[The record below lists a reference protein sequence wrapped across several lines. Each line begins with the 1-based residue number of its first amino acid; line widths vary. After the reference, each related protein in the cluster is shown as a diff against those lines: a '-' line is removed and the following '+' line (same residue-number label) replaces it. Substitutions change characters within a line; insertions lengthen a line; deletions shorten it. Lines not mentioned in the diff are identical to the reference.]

1 MPPVKI
7 ARLEPSVRPHSARSQ
22 HQHNI
27 GTTDRT
33 PSFSQLRA
41 TKTAHPTPPSPL
53 LTDDSSDS
61 RQPTPTHTSVTLPLQ
76 SHSQSSGSDH
86 PHTTTAVSESLVHH
100 QSRIVEDVL
109 TRYTSRLTETFSND
123 LHYFSNKFTELGFV
137 RRKAASDILTMTG
150 VGSGGKGDKL
160 LDLVI
165 ANFHTSCNKKKW
177 FNTFVDVFSREEAYK
192 DLATGMTQYYSRS
205 CKVSSSS
212 RAYAAHLSPN
222 PSVQPHS
229 DGPSLSSEVGR
240 SQVMTQNEP
249 QSVPTQSQASSHSL
263 SSHMKHFID
272 YVKALYKG
280 YEVESN
286 PMVVKL
292 TKMPTKEFI
301 NLVCIDRNNVGN
313 AREYD
318 KVTEAM
324 VLDGSVDVVH
334 GKKWPIDFNEIA
346 ANLPATSSKKVILV
360 EGAPG
365 VGKSTFAWEFC
376 RRWERGE
383 IARQYQLVLLLRLR
397 EERISN
403 ARSLEDL
410 FYHPSGD
417 VCHTVIKELE
427 ENFGVN
433 TLIILEGFD
442 ELPDGCRSA
451 SSVFLQ
457 LILGQLLPLA
467 TVMVTSRPWATRVLH
482 VGCRHRIFQHIEIL
496 GFTDQQI
503 SLYVK
508 SVLPEKEAID
518 FEEYLASH
526 PQIRAGM
533 YIPLNS
539 AIVVTVYEESKASGC
554 AMPVTLTELYTS
566 LATTLLRRYMRG
578 HPEYGADC
586 KSIQSFKDLPQPV
599 YTKFCEVCKLA
610 YTGIVGSRG
619 QVQLIYK
626 KCNMPSGFD
635 DLGFMDSTIELYE
648 TRPEAT
654 SYNFLHLT
662 FQECFAALHIC
673 NLSPEEQVEHF
684 KRHEEGRWKVV
695 LRFLAGLTKLNCFSI
710 EEIASNFFQTPST
723 REGSRY
729 LISCDAAVD
738 IDLVQWLFEAQS
750 DDVIKDVLG
759 EKTIEFYQSS
769 WARMFPLDYYS
780 LDYCITHSQCQWLLG
795 LGKMEIDGDEVRMLV
810 AGAGTRSEPRGR
822 VVGLRGSFNDIMGTN
837 FALTMSINS
846 LNMLFTSWRDIL
858 HLHQLSLILPESCD
872 RIIWPDLSALRVL
885 HLGISGQ
892 TECKLSTLL
901 PHLSLKALTITSG
914 NGVCSLGYEDCV
926 SIGNHVISTTT
937 LKELCIIFEK
947 TEIRVSDEKGME
959 AITAALASN
968 QSLPLERLELEC
980 ECTLTATAGD
990 SLAQFIANTTRL
1002 KYLVI
1007 MNGCVN
1013 TVETITA
1020 ALASNQSLP
1029 LEELDLGWE
1038 CTLNATAGDSLAQF
1052 ITNTTTLKHLS
1063 IVWCTLSAHVLLV
1076 LARATHH
1083 NSILETKNVD
1093 DYNLTVN
1100 GDSEAKDLAQL
1111 LVEYPDMFRDVDTF
1125 SSNSISDAG
1134 AVALA
1139 QALHHN
1145 STLLELNLSNNSIS
1159 DAGAVALAQALHHN
1173 STLLELNVSY
1183 NSISDAGAVA
1193 LAQALHHNSTLTEL
1207 NLSKNNISDA
1217 GTEALAQV
1225 IHHNSTLTQLNFSNN
1240 SISDAGAVALAQAL
1254 HHNSTLTELNLS
1266 KSNISDAGTEALAQV
1281 IHHNSTLTQ
1290 LNLSNNSISDAGAVA
1305 LAQAIHQNSTL
1316 TELNLSDN
1324 DGIGE
1329 EGIYQLVQALTVN
1342 TSIRK
1347 EGLTLPRRCEEYAT
1361 KCQHYSTVKNRV
1373 SFRF

>member
-1 MPPVKI
+1 MPAAKI
-7 ARLEPSVRPHSARSQ
+7 ARLEPSHSALSQ

-27 GTTDRT
+27 TNVWTTDRS
-33 PSFSQLRA
+33 PSVSQLRA
-41 TKTAHPTPPSPL
+41 TQTTAHPTPPNPL
-53 LTDDSSDS
+53 LTDDSSVS
-61 RQPTPTHTSVTLPLQ
+61 RQPTLAHTSATPPLQ
-76 SHSQSSGSDH
+76 PHSQSSGSDH

-100 QSRIVEDVL
+100 
-109 TRYTSRLTETFSND
+109 
-123 LHYFSNKFTELGFV
+123 
-137 RRKAASDILTMTG
+137 
-150 VGSGGKGDKL
+150 
-160 LDLVI
+160 
-165 ANFHTSCNKKKW
+165 HT
-177 FNTFVDVFSREEAYK
+177 
-192 DLATGMTQYYSRS
+192 
-205 CKVSSSS
+205 
-212 RAYAAHLSPN
+212 
-222 PSVQPHS
+222 
-229 DGPSLSSEVGR
+229 R
-240 SQVMTQNEP
+240 SQP
-249 QSVPTQSQASSHSL
+249 SSHSL
-263 SSHMKHFID
+263 SSQMKRFIN

-280 YEVESN
+280 YEVERN
-286 PMVVKL
+286 PKVVKL
-292 TKMPTKEFI
+292 QKMPTKVYI
-301 NLVCIDRNNVGN
+301 NLVCIDRNNVRN
-313 AREYD
+313 TREYD
-318 KVTEAM
+318 EVTEAM
-324 VLDGSVDVVH
+324 VLEGSVDVVH

-346 ANLPATSSKKVILV
+346 ANLPATSSVKVILV

-376 RRWERGE
+376 RKWERGE
-383 IARQYQLVLLLRLR
+383 FAQQYQLVLLLRLR

-403 ARSLEDL
+403 ARGLEDL

-427 ENFGVN
+427 ENLGVN

-457 LILGQLLPLA
+457 LILGELLPLA
-467 TVMVTSRPWATRVLH
+467 TVMVTSRPWATRVLREE
-482 VGCRHRIFQHIEIL
+482 CSHRIFQHVEIL
-496 GFTDQQI
+496 GFTDQQC

-526 PQIRAGM
+526 PQIKAGM

-554 AMPVTLTELYTS
+554 TMPATLTELYTS
-566 LATTLLRRYMRG
+566 LVRVLLRRYLRG
-578 HPEYGADC
+578 HPEYGTHC
-586 KSIQSFKDLPQPV
+586 KSIQTFKDLPQAV
-599 YTKFCEVCKLA
+599 YTKFSEVCKLA
-610 YTGIVGSRG
+610 YTGTVGSRG
-619 QVQLIYK
+619 QVQLIYR

-635 DLGFMDSTIELYE
+635 DLGLMDSAIELYE

-662 FQECFAALHIC
+662 FQEFFAALHISS
-673 NLSPEEQVEHF
+673 LSAEEQVEHF
-684 KRHEEGRWKVV
+684 KRHEEGRLEVV
-695 LRFLAGLTKLNCFSI
+695 LRFLAGINKLNCFSI
-710 EEIASNFFQTPST
+710 EEITSNFFHIPST
-723 REGSRY
+723 HRY
-729 LISCDAAVD
+729 LTCCDAAVG
-738 IDLVQWLFEAQS
+738 IDFVQWLFEAQS
-750 DDVIKDVLG
+750 DDVIKDVLRQ
-759 EKTIEFYQSS
+759 KTIEFYQSS
-769 WARMFPLDYYS
+769 RMLPLDYYS
-780 LDYCITHSQCQWLLG
+780 LGYCVSHSQCQWELKLWKIG
-795 LGKMEIDGDEVRMLV
+795 EGETEVKMLV
-810 AGAGTRSEPRGR
+810 AGTGTRSEPRGR
-822 VVGLRGSFNDIMGTN
+822 VVGLGGALDDIMYTK
-837 FALTMSINS
+837 FAVTMSTYS
-846 LNMLFTSWRDIL
+846 LNMLFTSWRDIF
-858 HLHQLSLILPESCD
+858 HLRQLSLILPESCD
-872 RIIWPDLSALRVL
+872 HIIWPDLSTLQVL
-885 HLGISGQ
+885 HLGISDQ
-892 TECKLSTLL
+892 TECKLNTLL
-901 PHLSLKALTITSG
+901 PHLSLEALTITSG

-926 SIGNHVISTTT
+926 SIGNHVISTTS
-937 LKELCIIFEK
+937 LKELCIIFEN
-947 TEIRVSDEKGME
+947 TAIRVSDEKGME

-990 SLAQFIANTTRL
+990 SLAQFIANTTTL

-1052 ITNTTTLKHLS
+1052 ITNTPTLKHFL

-1217 GTEALAQV
+1217 G
-1225 IHHNSTLTQLNFSNN
+1225 
-1240 SISDAGAVALAQAL
+1240 AVALAQAL

-1281 IHHNSTLTQ
+1281 ILHNSTLTQ
-1290 LNLSNNSISDAGAVA
+1290 LNLSG
-1305 LAQAIHQNSTL
+1305 
-1316 TELNLSDN
+1316 N

-1329 EGIYQLVQALTVN
+1329 EGICQLVQALTVN

-1347 EGLTLPRRCEEYAT
+1347 DGLTLPGRCKEYAT